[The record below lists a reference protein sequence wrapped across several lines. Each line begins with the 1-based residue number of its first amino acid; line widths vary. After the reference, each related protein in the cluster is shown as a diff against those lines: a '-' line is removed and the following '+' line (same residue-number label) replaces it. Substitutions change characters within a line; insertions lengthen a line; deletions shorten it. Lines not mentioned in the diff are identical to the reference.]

1 MWKKNLRRS
10 QNHLKSALYIEQGNK
25 ETRQEDLYIIFV
37 VFHPEVAFW
46 EKVMN
51 MEKKLWNR
59 KQILKKCFSL
69 FLYSRS
75 YYVVTAT
82 IIKLPLFSYL
92 YF

>member
-10 QNHLKSALYIEQGNK
+10 QNHLKSSLYIEQGNK

-46 EKVMN
+46 EKVRN

-59 KQILKKCFSL
+59 ENK
-69 FLYSRS
+69 Y
-75 YYVVTAT
+75 
-82 IIKLPLFSYL
+82 
-92 YF
+92 